1 MSGKSRSQLS
11 NLFQHPPYPQ
21 SRAGTQRI
29 VVVSLHAVPRQPA
42 HPIHPASPAQWLVV
56 RPLVNPSGGGA
67 DQSFQDI
74 LTQTTAGNNIKQNIL
89 AIKT

>member
-1 MSGKSRSQLS
+1 MG
-11 NLFQHPPYPQ
+11 
-21 SRAGTQRI
+21 
-29 VVVSLHAVPRQPA
+29 
-42 HPIHPASPAQWLVV
+42 VV

-89 AIKT
+89 AIKM